1 MPGANWRVAAARGC
15 PWRLVVLGLFIAA
28 GCSGRGPNLPPQYP
42 VSGTISMDGKPLSG
56 AGIMF
61 LPRGE
66 TRGTGAF
73 GMADAAG
80 KYILKTDHGGAGAPE
95 GEYAVTISRVVNRDG
110 TPYVPKPD
118 VAEAGERESLPGMYS
133 DSMKTVLTATVPKG
147 GDTINFELKAKR

>member
-1 MPGANWRVAAARGC
+1 MAGAVSARTRYQILLLG
-15 PWRLVVLGLFIAA
+15 VLSAA
-28 GCSGRGPNLPPQYP
+28 GCSGRHPGLPPQYP
-42 VSGTISMDGKPLSG
+42 VSGMIKLDGKPLTG

-80 KYILKTDHGGAGAPE
+80 KYSLKTDHGGAGAPE
-95 GEYAVTISRVVNRDG
+95 GEYAVTISKVVNRDG

-118 VAEAGERESLPGMYS
+118 AAEAGERETLPPTYS

-147 GDTINFELKAKR
+147 GDTINFDLKSKR

>member
-1 MPGANWRVAAARGC
+1 MLRKTQAPTRF
-15 PWRLVVLGLFIAA
+15 LVVALVITAV
-28 GCSGRGPNLPPQYP
+28 GCGGKGPNLPPQYP
-42 VSGTISMDGKPLSG
+42 VSGTISMDGKPLGG

-73 GMADAAG
+73 GMADATG
-80 KYILKTDHGGAGAPE
+80 KYSLKTDHGGAGAPE

-110 TPYVPKPD
+110 TPYVPNPD
-118 VAEAGERESLPGMYS
+118 VAEAGERETMPGIYS
-133 DSMKTVLTATVPKG
+133 DSMKTVLSANVPKG

>member
-1 MPGANWRVAAARGC
+1 MLKHNLSVLSVA
-15 PWRLVVLGLFIAA
+15 WLLVAA
-28 GCSGRGPNLPPQYP
+28 GCGSKGPNLPPQYP
-42 VSGTISMDGKPLSG
+42 VSGSITIDGKPLAG

-80 KYILKTDHGGAGAPE
+80 KYSLKTDHGGPGAPE
-95 GEYAVTISRVVNRDG
+95 GEYAVTISKVVNRDG

-118 VAEAGERESLPGMYS
+118 VAEAGERETMPGIYS
-133 DSMKTVLTATVPKG
+133 DSMKTVLTAKVPQG
-147 GDTINFELKAKR
+147 GDTINFELKSKR

>member
-1 MPGANWRVAAARGC
+1 MLKHNLSVLSVA
-15 PWRLVVLGLFIAA
+15 WLLVAA
-28 GCSGRGPNLPPQYP
+28 GCGSKGPNLPPQYP
-42 VSGTISMDGKPLSG
+42 VSGSITIDGKPLAG

-80 KYILKTDHGGAGAPE
+80 KYSLKTDHGGPGAPE
-95 GEYAVTISRVVNRDG
+95 GEYAVTISKVVNRDG

-118 VAEAGERESLPGMYS
+118 VAEAGERETMPGFYS
-133 DSMKTVLTATVPKG
+133 DSMKTVLTAKVPQG
-147 GDTINFELKAKR
+147 GDTINFELKSKR